1 MEKPRAWH
9 GSISFGGKTLIFDN
23 NDDTVEIWNLERKQ
37 KLSTFN
43 APHDELY
50 AGFGMFI
57 VNKDFC
63 KQN

>member
-1 MEKPRAWH
+1 MEKPRDYH
-9 GSISFGGKTLIFDN
+9 GSISFGGKTLIFDH
-23 NDDTVEIWNLERKQ
+23 DEYTVEIWNLERKQ

-43 APHDELY
+43 APHDELWS
-50 AGFGMFI
+50 GFGMFT